1 MQYRV
6 PQRYHVLWP
15 RVLHPTA
22 DIRTNTGTDDARADT
37 DTDTR
42 VDAADIRA
50 NTGTDDARAD
60 TDTDT
65 RADAANSIFVRC
77 EQLSSRNL
85 RRPRSHVHVTEDVL
99 LQLWH
104 HVYAVRCQPVR
115 RV

>member
-1 MQYRV
+1 M
-6 PQRYHVLWP
+6 LWP
-15 RVLHPTA
+15 RVLH
-22 DIRTNTGTDDARADT
+22 RTNTRANTGTNTRADT
-37 DTDTR
+37 DTDTTSNTETH
-42 VDAADIRA
+42 AADIRA